1 LNHAACAVADQRIG
15 ADGAAMVEIDQ
26 DAQALMDDVVGPVAL
41 DIGHEADAARVVL
54 VAWVVKSLFLRQ
66 IHQKRLLPN
75 EKRSI
80 PPDAWFLALLARQPA
95 GAKAIVGPKK
105 AL

>member
-1 LNHAACAVADQRIG
+1 
-15 ADGAAMVEIDQ
+15 MVEIDQ
-26 DAQALMDDVVGPVAL
+26 DAQALMDDVVGLPAL
-41 DIGHEADAARVVL
+41 DIGHETDAARIVF

-66 IHQKRLLPN
+66 IHQNTPAAN

-80 PPDAWFLALLARQPA
+80 PPDAWLRALLARQAA
-95 GAKAIVGPKK
+95 GAKAIVGPEK